1 MGSTFEDFAP
11 VIVFVSI
18 AFVLIWLVTRAYTLS
33 SKTKLQAEQSRGAW
47 IAALVSSLVGLFAA
61 AIYGIP
67 ALQDFDN
74 PGVRFRDALLG
85 AVTVWAIC
93 FCTWLIPARCVFGAL
108 RKGPTFQKQ

>member
-1 MGSTFEDFAP
+1 MRSTFEDFAP

-33 SKTKLQAEQSRGAW
+33 SKTKLQVEQGRGAW

-74 PGVRFRDALLG
+74 REYGFGTRYWVPSPCGQSASVLG
-85 AVTVWAIC
+85 S
-93 FCTWLIPARCVFGAL
+93 
-108 RKGPTFQKQ
+108 